1 MVETEDS
8 VRRKKTREN
17 TCESIKIRKTQ
28 TKRKHAANLLNLK
41 NLFAFYCVG
50 GLSYVT
56 AYYIL
61 QRRCLFPPHLVHSLG
76 WARDALYLFLGFL
89 FLCHIISVTRGTHE
103 NGLRAHQTR
112 GVSGLVVVAH
122 THVSSVFLLRPS
134 RTARTRSYFGRHGA
148 SRSVPF
154 LSKKAIYFRILFMLL
169 FRHSLRPRFYITL
182 ISP

>member
-1 MVETEDS
+1 M
-8 VRRKKTREN
+8 
-17 TCESIKIRKTQ
+17 
-28 TKRKHAANLLNLK
+28 
-41 NLFAFYCVG
+41 
-50 GLSYVT
+50 
-56 AYYIL
+56 
-61 QRRCLFPPHLVHSLG
+61 HSLG

-182 ISP
+182 ISPWETRRVLACFSLFSAASFSRQGRNLRTSPNTLDV